1 MCGRTGVHGVVTSV
15 VEEEPKHELDRA
27 QILHPQM
34 ADTIVK
40 ERHEKRQS
48 VLWHSVQVKYSQF
61 LIYIHELTYCDIYVK
76 SILYYLGH

>member
-1 MCGRTGVHGVVTSV
+1 MCGRTGVHGVVTSA
-15 VEEEPKHELDRA
+15 VEGEPKHELDRA
-27 QILHPQM
+27 QTLHLKM

-40 ERHEKRQS
+40 GRHEKRQS

-61 LIYIHELTYCDIYVK
+61 LFNIHELSYCGINVN